1 MGLTMKEKQA
11 VTRQMAL
18 EYKRATKAQK
28 GDILDTLLQLTGY
41 TRSYAAR
48 VLRDRARVVVVGQA
62 VVDGAQVT
70 LIEDERTRP
79 KKKHKRKR
87 KKTYDKDVLRAL
99 QTVWLICD
107 GICGKRLA
115 PYMKKIV
122 RKLERMGKLKL
133 ERETRRKLLSISAAT
148 IDRMLAPSR
157 KRYLLRARSQT
168 KPGTLLKHQ
177 IPIRTFAD
185 WNELRP
191 GFLEIDLVSHEG
203 GNPRGEYAYTLD
215 ATDVYTGWTE
225 TEAVRNHSQHFV
237 FAGLEAAMARFPFE
251 VLGID
256 SDNGGEFINN
266 HLVRYCHRNEITF
279 TRSRPYRK
287 NDNCFVEQKNYSVVR
302 RTVGYCRHDTPAEL
316 KVLNE
321 LYALLRLY
329 TNYFQPSMK
338 LIEKTRIGSKVKKTY
353 DAAKTPY
360 HRVMTSPWI
369 SKQTKRELRSIYATL
384 DPAALS
390 RGITMRQDELG
401 VLVASKIEA
410 QQQVHLEYISS

>member
-1 MGLTMKEKQA
+1 MKEKQA

-18 EYKRATKAQK
+18 GYKRATKAQK
-28 GDILDTLLQLTGY
+28 GDILDTLIQLTGY

-48 VLRDRARVVVVGQA
+48 VLRDRARYVVVGKG
-62 VVDGAQVT
+62 VVDGAQIT
-70 LIEDERTRP
+70 LVEDERTRP
-79 KKKHKRKR
+79 KKKRKR
-87 KKTYDKDVLRAL
+87 KKIYDKDVLRAL
-99 QTVWLICD
+99 QTVWLICG

-133 ERETRRKLLSISAAT
+133 ERETRSKLLSISAAT
-148 IDRMLAPSR
+148 IDRLLAPSR

-203 GNPRGEYAYTLD
+203 GNPRGDYAYTLD
-215 ATDVYTGWTE
+215 ATDVCTGWTE
-225 TEAVRNHSQHFV
+225 TEAVRNRSQHFV
-237 FAGLEAAMARFPFE
+237 FAGLETAMDRFPFD

-266 HLVRYCHRNEITF
+266 HLVRYCRLNEITF

-369 SKQTKRELRSIYATL
+369 FKQTKRELRSIYATL

-390 RGITMRQDELG
+390 RDISKRQDELG

>member
-28 GDILDTLLQLTGY
+28 GEILDALIQLTGY

-48 VLRDRARVVVVGQA
+48 VLRDRARYVVVGQA

-79 KKKHKRKR
+79 KKKRKRKR
-87 KKTYDKDVLRAL
+87 KKIYDKDVLRAL
-99 QTVWLICD
+99 QTVWLICG

-115 PYMKKIV
+115 PYMRKIV
-122 RKLERMGKLKL
+122 CKLERMGELKL
-133 ERETRRKLLSISAAT
+133 DHKTRSKLLSISAAT
-148 IDRMLAPSR
+148 IDRMLASTR

-203 GNPRGEYAYTLD
+203 GNARGDYAYTLD
-215 ATDVYTGWTE
+215 ATDVCTGWTE
-225 TEAVRNHSQHFV
+225 TEAVRNRSQHFV
-237 FAGLEAAMARFPFE
+237 LAGLEAAMARFPFE

-256 SDNGGEFINN
+256 SDYVLTTKSSFPWKQRE
-266 HLVRYCHRNEITF
+266 HRRLRLCNEAHPCTSQPVPLWSSTCCVIPSYHNDTGSAS
-279 TRSRPYRK
+279 SRP
-287 NDNCFVEQKNYSVVR
+287 
-302 RTVGYCRHDTPAEL
+302 L
-316 KVLNE
+316 
-321 LYALLRLY
+321 LY
-329 TNYFQPSMK
+329 F
-338 LIEKTRIGSKVKKTY
+338 
-353 DAAKTPY
+353 
-360 HRVMTSPWI
+360 
-369 SKQTKRELRSIYATL
+369 KQTGFPVEGPSIIYEVLTASTARL
-384 DPAALS
+384 
-390 RGITMRQDELG
+390 RGIDPLG
-401 VLVASKIEA
+401 TAVS
-410 QQQVHLEYISS
+410 

>member
-18 EYKRATKAQK
+18 ECKRATKAQK
-28 GDILDTLLQLTGY
+28 GEILDTVIRLTGY
-41 TRSYAAR
+41 TRSYTAR
-48 VLRDRARVVVVGQA
+48 VLRDRARYVVVGQG
-62 VVDGAQVT
+62 VVDGAKVR

-79 KKKHKRKR
+79 KKKRKRKR
-87 KKTYDKDVLRAL
+87 KKIYDKDVLRAL

-122 RKLERMGKLKL
+122 GKLERMGELHL
-133 ERETRRKLLSISAAT
+133 EPETRRKLLSVSAAT
-148 IDRMLAPSR
+148 IDRMLGPTR
-157 KRYLLRARSQT
+157 KRYQLRARSQT

-185 WNELRP
+185 WDELRP

-215 ATDVYTGWTE
+215 ATDVCTGWTE
-225 TEAVRNHSQHFV
+225 TEAVRNRSQHFV
-237 FAGLEAAMARFPFE
+237 FAGLEATMTRFPFDI
-251 VLGID
+251 LGID
-256 SDNGGEFINN
+256 SDYGGEFINH
-266 HLVRYCHRNEITF
+266 HLFRYCSDNHITF
-279 TRSRPYRK
+279 TRSRRYRK

-316 KVLNE
+316 RVLNE
-321 LYALLRLY
+321 LYAVLRLY

-338 LIEKTRIGSKVKKTY
+338 LVEKTRTGSKVKKIY
-353 DAAKTPY
+353 DVAKAPY
-360 HRVMTSPWI
+360 HRVMTSRWI
-369 SKQTKRELRSIYATL
+369 PRQTKRELRSIYATL
-384 DPAALS
+384 NPAKLI
-390 RGITMRQDELG
+390 RDIGKLQDELAG
-401 VLVASKIEA
+401 FVSSKIEA
-410 QQQVHLEYISS
+410 QHQVDLEYISS

>member
-18 EYKRATKAQK
+18 GYKRATKAQK
-28 GDILDTLLQLTGY
+28 GDILDTLIQLTGY

-48 VLRDRARVVVVGQA
+48 VLRDRARYVVVGKG
-62 VVDGAQVT
+62 VVDGAQIT
-70 LIEDERTRP
+70 LVEDERTRP
-79 KKKHKRKR
+79 KKKRKR
-87 KKTYDKDVLRAL
+87 KKIYDKDVLRAL
-99 QTVWLICD
+99 QTVWLICG

-133 ERETRRKLLSISAAT
+133 ERETRSKLLSISAAT
-148 IDRMLAPSR
+148 IDRLLAPSR

-203 GNPRGEYAYTLD
+203 GNPRGDYAYTLD
-215 ATDVYTGWTE
+215 ATDVCTGWTE
-225 TEAVRNHSQHFV
+225 TEAVRNRSQHFV
-237 FAGLEAAMARFPFE
+237 FAGLETAMDRFPFD

-266 HLVRYCHRNEITF
+266 HLVRYCRLNEITF

-369 SKQTKRELRSIYATL
+369 FKQTKRELRSIYATL

-390 RGITMRQDELG
+390 RDISKRQDELG